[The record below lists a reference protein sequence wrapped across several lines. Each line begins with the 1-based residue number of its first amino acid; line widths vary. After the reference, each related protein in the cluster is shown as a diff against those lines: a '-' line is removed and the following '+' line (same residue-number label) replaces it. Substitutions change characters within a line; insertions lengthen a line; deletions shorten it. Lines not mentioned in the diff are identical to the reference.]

1 MAEKL
6 YHIRGRWIGQSEL
19 ETVRSFI
26 RAHRSRGRSAISR
39 ALCEHWDWRQ
49 SNGRLKDRACRV
61 LLLALEGRG
70 EVELPGRIKYN
81 NRSKKAPDGS
91 RYVIPQ
97 DEIAGT
103 ISDFRSL
110 TIEMVRRSPEEGL
123 WDHLVHEYHYLGKPW
138 IVGSHLKYLAY
149 LDGQVVACLGWGSA
163 AWRVRCRDAFIGW
176 DRPRRKRNL
185 ALVANNVRFLILP
198 WVRVRHLA
206 SKLLAANIACL
217 VRDWQAF
224 YQEDLVLLETF
235 VDVSRFRGICY
246 RAANWIHVGETVGV
260 AKRGNRHLRHG
271 QPKAVYLYPLV
282 RDFQERLNG

>member
-6 YHIRGRWIGQSEL
+6 YHIRGRSIGESEL

-49 SNGRLKDRACRV
+49 TNGRLKDRACRV
-61 LLLALEGRG
+61 LLLALEGAG

-103 ISDFRSL
+103 VSDFRSL
-110 TIEMVRRSPEEGL
+110 TIEMVRQSPIEGL
-123 WDHLVHEYHYLGKPW
+123 WDYLVHEYHYLGHPW
-138 IVGSHLKYLAY
+138 IVGSHLKYLVY
-149 LDGQVVACLGWGSA
+149 LEGQVAACLGWGSA
-163 AWRVRCRDAFIGW
+163 AWRVGCRDAFIGW
-176 DRPRRKRNL
+176 DRQRRKKNL
-185 ALVANNVRFLILP
+185 GLVANNVRFLILP
-198 WVRVRHLA
+198 WVRVKHLA
-206 SKLLAANIACL
+206 SKVLAATTSRLAA
-217 VRDWQAF
+217 DWQAF
-224 YQEDLVLLETF
+224 YRQDLVLLETF
-235 VDVSRFRGICY
+235 VDVARFRGTCY

-260 AKRGNRHLRHG
+260 AKRGNRHLAHG
-271 QPKAVYLYPLV
+271 RPKAVYLYPLM
-282 RDFQERLNG
+282 RDFRERLNG